1 MVTRAIQ
8 LTTQDFSV
16 TCGVRTLAEQKE
28 LYAQGRTKPGQIVT
42 WTLKSRHLPAADG
55 LGRAVD
61 LAPYPIDWNDLSKFD
76 TIAKAMFQASE
87 ELGIPIRWG
96 ADWDQ
101 DGKPRD
107 NLVIVDTEGGA
118 ATDDLSTINGAGMAG
133 HSITLRAAS
142 VSRVVTVKDSTQLRL
157 AGDFVMNSTNDTI
170 TLIWTGS
177 QWFEVSR
184 SDNA

>member
-1 MVTRAIQ
+1 MTFRLGPASRKNLEGLHPNLVAVVTRAIQ

-76 TIAKAMFQASE
+76 AIAKAMFDASK

-96 ADWDQ
+96 ANWDQ
-101 DGKPRD
+101 DGNPRERGETD
-107 NLVIVDTEGGA
+107 SPHFELV
-118 ATDDLSTINGAGMAG
+118 
-133 HSITLRAAS
+133 
-142 VSRVVTVKDSTQLRL
+142 
-157 AGDFVMNSTNDTI
+157 
-170 TLIWTGS
+170 
-177 QWFEVSR
+177 
-184 SDNA
+184 

>member
-1 MVTRAIQ
+1 MNFKLSNASRKRLGRVHPSLVAVVNRAIQ

-28 LYAQGRTKPGQIVT
+28 LYAQGRTKPGEIVT

-61 LAPYPIDWNDLSKFD
+61 LAPYPIEWTDLAKFD
-76 TIAKAMFQASE
+76 AIAKAMFQASD

-101 DGKPRD
+101 DGNPRERGETD
-107 NLVIVDTEGGA
+107 SPHFELV
-118 ATDDLSTINGAGMAG
+118 
-133 HSITLRAAS
+133 
-142 VSRVVTVKDSTQLRL
+142 
-157 AGDFVMNSTNDTI
+157 
-170 TLIWTGS
+170 
-177 QWFEVSR
+177 
-184 SDNA
+184 

>member
-1 MVTRAIQ
+1 MTYKLGPASRKKLEGLHPDLVAVVTRAIQ

-42 WTLKSRHLPAADG
+42 WTLNSRHLPSADG

-61 LAPYPIDWNDLSKFD
+61 LAPYPIDWNTLSKFD
-76 TIAKAMFQASE
+76 AIAKAMFAASK

-101 DGKPRD
+101 NGKPR
-107 NLVIVDTEGGA
+107 ERGE
-118 ATDDLSTINGAGMAG
+118 TDSP
-133 HSITLRAAS
+133 HFE
-142 VSRVVTVKDSTQLRL
+142 L
-157 AGDFVMNSTNDTI
+157 A
-170 TLIWTGS
+170 
-177 QWFEVSR
+177 
-184 SDNA
+184 

>member
-1 MVTRAIQ
+1 MFKLGPASRKKLEGLHPNLVAVVTRAIQ

-76 TIAKAMFQASE
+76 AIAKAMFQASK

-101 DGKPRD
+101 NGKPR
-107 NLVIVDTEGGA
+107 ERGE
-118 ATDDLSTINGAGMAG
+118 TDSP
-133 HSITLRAAS
+133 HFE
-142 VSRVVTVKDSTQLRL
+142 L
-157 AGDFVMNSTNDTI
+157 A
-170 TLIWTGS
+170 
-177 QWFEVSR
+177 
-184 SDNA
+184 